1 MAQRVPS
8 EFDYI
13 NEADFTNRLVIPL
26 LERLGFTLI
35 AYYGGSREFGKD
47 VVFGEVDR
55 FGHIRYHGLQAK
67 YVASIGL
74 GDARSLIDDCRQ
86 AFENPFRHPNTG
98 QRERITCFY
107 VVNGGTF
114 SEPARESIFNAVEA
128 PFGGHV
134 TLLDGQAV
142 LSLERWATFNRQE
155 LVGEKLTGIIL
166 ELRYNRHLLSLIHR
180 RFQAFIA
187 NHATGF
193 PAGFRLRLNACS
205 AYLQAPILPTL
216 NTNERIEAYWHDGSV
231 VNSALASLALRVRS
245 SKAMQKHMKQILD
258 WEASLEKSAGPLEE
272 ELTGFLKRLGIATAV
287 HSAIEPLPLAHD
299 GA

>member
-1 MAQRVPS
+1 MAIPS
-8 EFDYI
+8 EFDYA

-67 YVASIGL
+67 YVARIGL
-74 GDARSLIDDCRQ
+74 SDARSLIDDCRQ
-86 AFENPFRHPNTG
+86 AFENPFRHPTTG
-98 QRERITCFY
+98 QRERITCFC

-114 SEPARESIFNAVEA
+114 SEPARESIFNAIEA

-134 TLLDGQAV
+134 TLLDGQAL
-142 LSLERWATFNRQE
+142 LSLQRWATFNRQE

-166 ELRYNRHLLSLIHR
+166 ELRYNRHLFSIIR
-180 RFQAFIA
+180 QRFQAFIWEPA
-187 NHATGF
+187 RGF

-205 AYLQAPILPTL
+205 AYLQTPILPTL
-216 NTNERIEAYWHDGSV
+216 NTNEHIEAYWHDASV
-231 VNSALASLALRVRS
+231 VNAALVSLALLVRN
-245 SKAMQKHMKQILD
+245 SKALQKHMKQILD
-258 WEASLEKSAGPLEE
+258 WEASLEKSAGPLEQ
-272 ELTGFLKRLGIATAV
+272 ELTGFLKCLGIAAAV
-287 HSAIEPLPLAHD
+287 RSAIEPRPLPKDSA
-299 GA
+299 